1 MSKAEAERVSER
13 SVTSDSIQAV
23 SAADADIDLDELQ
36 LQAQGHKGEL
46 PRHFSMMSLLA
57 FAFSIMNSWTGV
69 APLVVTSLYLGGP
82 TAATWTPI
90 LACIATFIIDL
101 GLAELASAFPSSGGQ
116 YQCVD
121 ILIHDNQSRFLLLIP
136 RSFAFSVATTKY
148 RSAIAFVTAWFNIYA
163 YLIVVTSGSI
173 IPAQVVAGLIQVY
186 HPTFSMQRW
195 QIWVI
200 YAAILL
206 FSTILVTLGPWLIP
220 KTQSAFFW
228 ASILGVLTMAITILS
243 CSSDNTSAKVVFASW
258 DNPSGWSDGLAFML
272 ATGQS
277 MWL

>member
-1 MSKAEAERVSER
+1 MSKAEAERVSEP
-13 SVTSDSIQAV
+13 SVTSDSIQPV

-116 YQCVD
+116 YQYVD

-136 RSFAFSVATTKY
+136 KKFC
-148 RSAIAFVTAWFNIYA
+148 
-163 YLIVVTSGSI
+163 
-173 IPAQVVAGLIQVY
+173 
-186 HPTFSMQRW
+186 
-195 QIWVI
+195 
-200 YAAILL
+200 L
-206 FSTILVTLGPWLIP
+206 FG
-220 KTQSAFFW
+220 
-228 ASILGVLTMAITILS
+228 
-243 CSSDNTSAKVVFASW
+243 SDNEISISNSLCDSLVQHLCLPHSRHFGQHHSCTGGGRADPNLSSYILDATM
-258 DNPSGWSDGLAFML
+258 DNLGDLCGNTTLLHYPCHPGTLADPQDSVSLFLGFYTGRLDDGDYNSIMQLR
-272 ATGQS
+272 
-277 MWL
+277 